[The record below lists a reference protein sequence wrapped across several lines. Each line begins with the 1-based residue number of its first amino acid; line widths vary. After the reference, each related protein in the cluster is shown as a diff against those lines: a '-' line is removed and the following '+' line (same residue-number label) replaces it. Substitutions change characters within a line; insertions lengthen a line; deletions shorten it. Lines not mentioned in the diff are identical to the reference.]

1 MDLVRCVLCE
11 KRLVLDYQYRRWSIY
26 CEGCMVTQSWLPSY
40 VKEVSVNHEM
50 RCFTCPD
57 GPKRVLF
64 DVEHRAMFP
73 WFPDK
78 FDGCLGGCDQILLDV
93 LGIFELNSQAAGDER
108 QGADGQA
115 AGDERQVADGQAA
128 GDERQGGLSPSRAAG
143 EEHQGGNP
151 NQATED
157 EHQVTVGDEQPP
169 DEDEDMVEYISGWIT
184 RKVIVCYSCL
194 FSILSDYFTCR

>member
-1 MDLVRCVLCE
+1 
-11 KRLVLDYQYRRWSIY
+11 
-26 CEGCMVTQSWLPSY
+26 
-40 VKEVSVNHEM
+40 
-50 RCFTCPD
+50 
-57 GPKRVLF
+57 
-64 DVEHRAMFP
+64 MFP

-93 LGIFELNSQAAGDER
+93 LGIFQLNSQGAGDER
-108 QGADGQA
+108 QGADSQA
-115 AGDERQVADGQAA
+115 AGDERQVAYSQAA

-143 EEHQGGNP
+143 EEHQGGNL

-194 FSILSDYFTCR
+194 FSILSDYFTCS

>member
-1 MDLVRCVLCE
+1 M
-11 KRLVLDYQYRRWSIY
+11 
-26 CEGCMVTQSWLPSY
+26 TQIFLPSY
-40 VKEVSVNHEM
+40 VKKVTVNHEM

-57 GPKRVLF
+57 GPKWVLI

-93 LGIFELNSQAAGDER
+93 LGIFQLNSQGAGDER
-108 QGADGQA
+108 QGAHGQA
-115 AGDERQVADGQAA
+115 AGDEHQGADDQSAGDERQVADSQAA

-194 FSILSDYFTCR
+194 FSILSDCFTCR

>member
-1 MDLVRCVLCE
+1 
-11 KRLVLDYQYRRWSIY
+11 
-26 CEGCMVTQSWLPSY
+26 MVTQIFLPSY
-40 VKEVSVNHEM
+40 IKEVTVNHEM

-57 GPKRVLF
+57 GPKWVLI

-78 FDGCLGGCDQILLDV
+78 FDGCLGGCEQILLDV
-93 LGIFELNSQAAGDER
+93 LGIFQLNSQGAGDERQGADSQAAGDEH

-115 AGDERQVADGQAA
+115 AGDERQ
-128 GDERQGGLSPSRAAG
+128 GGYSPSRAAG
-143 EEHQGGNP
+143 EHQGGNP

-194 FSILSDYFTCR
+194 LFVFNFK

>member
-1 MDLVRCVLCE
+1 MDVVRCVLCE
-11 KRLVLDYQYRRWSIY
+11 KRLVLDYQYGRWGIY
-26 CEGCMVTQSWLPSY
+26 CEGCMVTQIYLPSY
-40 VKEVSVNHEM
+40 IKEVTVNHEM

-57 GPKRVLF
+57 GPKWVLI

-93 LGIFELNSQAAGDER
+93 LGIFQLNSQGAGDERQGAHGQAAGDEH

-115 AGDERQVADGQAA
+115 AGDER
-128 GDERQGGLSPSRAAG
+128 
-143 EEHQGGNP
+143 QGGNP

-194 FSILSDYFTCR
+194 FSILSDYFTYR

>member
-1 MDLVRCVLCE
+1 
-11 KRLVLDYQYRRWSIY
+11 
-26 CEGCMVTQSWLPSY
+26 
-40 VKEVSVNHEM
+40 
-50 RCFTCPD
+50 
-57 GPKRVLF
+57 
-64 DVEHRAMFP
+64 MFP

-115 AGDERQVADGQAA
+115 AGDERQGAHGQAA
-128 GDERQGGLSPSRAAG
+128 GDERQGADGQAAG

-157 EHQVTVGDEQPP
+157 EHQATVGDEQPP
-169 DEDEDMVEYISGWIT
+169 DEDEDMVEYISGWIS

-194 FSILSDYFTCR
+194 LFVFNFK